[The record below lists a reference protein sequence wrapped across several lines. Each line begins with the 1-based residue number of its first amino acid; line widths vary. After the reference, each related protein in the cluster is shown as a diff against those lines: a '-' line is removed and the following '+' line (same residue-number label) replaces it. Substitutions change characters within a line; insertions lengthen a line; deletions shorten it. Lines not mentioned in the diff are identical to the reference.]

1 MLRSSSGRHRQY
13 DVGVSRNHH
22 ALFVVRDVRRLP
34 GVKYTGTAL
43 RAIGSN
49 LPRMLFRLR
58 RDGMVSKR
66 RFACFEM
73 HFQKVMK
80 GLRLFQNRAD

>member
-1 MLRSSSGRHRQY
+1 MIRLVIR
-13 DVGVSRNHH
+13 GVSR
-22 ALFVVRDVRRLP
+22 P
-34 GVKYTGTAL
+34 GAEYTGTVL

-49 LPRMLFRLR
+49 LARMLCRR
-58 RDGMVSKR
+58 RDGTVSKR